1 MIPKKI
7 HYIWFGRNPLP
18 ELALKCIESWKKYCP
33 DYEIIEWNEDNF
45 DISKNLYAKQAYEAK
60 KWAFVSD
67 YARVKILYKYGGIY
81 LDTDME
87 ILKNIDKL
95 INSQSFTS
103 FEDCKN
109 IAFGIYGSRPKS
121 EILKILLDSYDDDRF
136 ILDNQMLNTKTIVTR
151 LTDIL
156 LKYKIKL
163 NGKTQITDEIN
174 VYSSDYFYP
183 KNVISK
189 EINITN
195 NTYSLHHYDGSWLS
209 DEDRKFA
216 LKKQY
221 FIKKFGDKKG
231 KIVYYL
237 YFIFKNYQIYGL
249 KHTVR
254 IFIHKY
260 KTSSKRFF

>member
-95 INSQSFTS
+95 INSQSFTG

-121 EILKILLDSYDDDRF
+121 EILKMLLDSYDNDRF

-156 LKYKIKL
+156 LKYC
-163 NGKTQITDEIN
+163 
-174 VYSSDYFYP
+174 
-183 KNVISK
+183 
-189 EINITN
+189 
-195 NTYSLHHYDGSWLS
+195 
-209 DEDRKFA
+209 
-216 LKKQY
+216 
-221 FIKKFGDKKG
+221 
-231 KIVYYL
+231 
-237 YFIFKNYQIYGL
+237 
-249 KHTVR
+249 
-254 IFIHKY
+254 
-260 KTSSKRFF
+260 FF